1 MVVRSNWDMNVSP
14 RVSVL
19 LGKTEINDESLIVFR
34 TCTNQKVGRL
44 DVMVNEVGRVDMLYT
59 RDL

>member
-1 MVVRSNWDMNVSP
+1 MVHSNWDMNVSP
-14 RVSVL
+14 RVFVL
-19 LGKTEINDESLIVFR
+19 LGKTEIDDESLIVFR

>member
-1 MVVRSNWDMNVSP
+1 MVCSNWDMNVSP

-19 LGKTEINDESLIVFR
+19 LGKTEIDDESLIVFR

-44 DVMVNEVGRVDMLYT
+44 DVMVNEVGRVDMLYM